1 MTMMKAVGLKR
12 YLPIDNPESLVDIEL
27 PVPSPAG
34 HDLLVQIKAV
44 SVNPVDT
51 KVRSPKDKVEDEY
64 RVLGYDAAGVVTAV
78 GDAVTLFKPGDEVY
92 YAGSIVRPGSN
103 SQYQLV
109 DERIVGAKPRT
120 LDFAEAAALPLTAI
134 TAWEG
139 LYDRLG
145 VSADPEANRGR
156 TLLIIGAAGGVGS
169 IAGQLAQQAGL
180 TVIGTASR
188 QSSADWAREHGAA
201 HTINHHEDFQPQ
213 LEAIGHPQV
222 DYIFC
227 CNSTAAHW
235 DNMVQA
241 IAPQGKIV
249 SIVEMKEPVNL
260 TLLMNKSATFV
271 WELMFTRPR
280 YQTPDMIEQHR
291 LLQEIGSRIDAGTLR
306 TTLTRRLHPINAANL
321 REAHRLLESG
331 STIGKVVVEDFGS

>member
-12 YLPIDNPESLVDIEL
+12 YLSIDDPESLVDIEL
-27 PVPSPAG
+27 PVPSPEG
-34 HDLLVQIKAV
+34 HDLLVEVRAV

-51 KVRSPKDKVEDEY
+51 KVRSPKDKIEDEY

-78 GDAVTLFKPGDEVY
+78 GDKVTLFKPGDEVY
-92 YAGSIVRPGSN
+92 YAGSIIRPGSN

-109 DERIVGAKPRT
+109 DERIVGSKPST

-139 LYDRLG
+139 LFDRLG
-145 VSADPEANRGR
+145 VSMDPEVNNGR
-156 TLLIIGAAGGVGS
+156 TLLLIGAAGGVGS
-169 IAGQLAQQAGL
+169 IAAQLAQQAGL

-188 QSSADWAREHGAA
+188 SSSVDWALNHGAA
-201 HTINHHEDFQPQ
+201 HTINHHEDFGPQ
-213 LEAIGHPQV
+213 LEALGYSQV

-235 DNMVQA
+235 DSMAEA

-260 TLLMNKSATFV
+260 TALMNKSATFV
-271 WELMFTRPR
+271 WELMFTRSR
-280 YQTPDMIEQHR
+280 YGTPDMIEQHR
-291 LLQEIGSRIDAGTLR
+291 LLEEIGSRIDAGTLR
-306 TTLTRRLHPINAANL
+306 STLTERLHPIDASNL

-331 STIGKVVVEDFGS
+331 STIGKVVVEGFE

>member
-1 MTMMKAVGLKR
+1 MKMMKAVGLKR
-12 YLPIDNPESLVDIEL
+12 YLPIEDPESLLDIEL
-27 PVPSPAG
+27 PVPAPEG
-34 HDLLVQIKAV
+34 HDLLVEVKAV

-51 KVRSPKDKVEDEY
+51 KVRAPKDKVETDY
-64 RVLGYDAAGVVTAV
+64 RILGYDAAGVVTAV
-78 GDAVTLFKPGDEVY
+78 GDQVTLFKPGDEVY
-92 YAGSIVRPGSN
+92 YAGSILRPGSN
-103 SQYQLV
+103 SPYQLV
-109 DERIVGAKPRT
+109 DERIVGAKPQT
-120 LDFAEAAALPLTAI
+120 LDFAEAAALPLTAL

-145 VSADPEANRGR
+145 VAVDPEANRGR

-169 IAGQLAQQAGL
+169 IATQLGREAGL

-188 QSSADWAREHGAA
+188 TSSADWAREHGAA
-201 HTINHHEDFQPQ
+201 HIINHHEEMQPQ
-213 LEAIGHPQV
+213 LEALGYREV

-235 DNMVQA
+235 DSMAQA

-271 WELMFTRPR
+271 WELMFTRSR
-280 YQTPDMIEQHR
+280 YQTADLLEQHR
-291 LLQEIGSRIDAGTLR
+291 ALQAIGAQIDAGKLR
-306 TTLTRRLHPINAANL
+306 TTVAQRLSPINAANL

-331 STIGKVVVEDFGS
+331 STIGKVVLEDFA